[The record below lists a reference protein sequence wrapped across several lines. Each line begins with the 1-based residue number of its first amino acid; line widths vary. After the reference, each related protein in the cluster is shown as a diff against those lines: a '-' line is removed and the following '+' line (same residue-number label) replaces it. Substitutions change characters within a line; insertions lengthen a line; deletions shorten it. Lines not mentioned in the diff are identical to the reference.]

1 MMEKSAQI
9 FTIIKYQRRFSMH
22 FLSVIFLGFV
32 FRTGKNYYLQV
43 SLEGC
48 KYFVKEKKMPG
59 ILLMIQK
66 YLDYSDRE
74 DSDKKNP
81 DEENYLQKIKKKEQQ
96 NKKFCYIMQK
106 NNC

>member
-1 MMEKSAQI
+1 
-9 FTIIKYQRRFSMH
+9 
-22 FLSVIFLGFV
+22 
-32 FRTGKNYYLQV
+32 
-43 SLEGC
+43 
-48 KYFVKEKKMPG
+48 MPG

-81 DEENYLQKIKKKEQQ
+81 NEEKFDEENYLQKIKKKEQQ